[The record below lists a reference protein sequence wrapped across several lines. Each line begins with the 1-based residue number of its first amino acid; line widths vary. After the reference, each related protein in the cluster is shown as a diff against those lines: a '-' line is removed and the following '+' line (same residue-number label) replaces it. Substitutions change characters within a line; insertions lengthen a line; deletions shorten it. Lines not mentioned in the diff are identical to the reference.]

1 VTSNNGHRDGDSSG
15 VPPRLPSPL
24 VTWGVVVVLAVVG
37 VVALVIA
44 IRSADV
50 GQDEASADPAVE
62 RLVPGEGD
70 QEPRQTRVGVD
81 LVETWT
87 VDRLS
92 IDGVEIPQDQWT
104 VNAPLGQVFFEP
116 GPGKELELLEAGDVC
131 AEAAIHN
138 LLDEEERRVVSW
150 CFRAI

>member
-1 VTSNNGHRDGDSSG
+1 M
-15 VPPRLPSPL
+15 PPRLPNPL
-24 VTWGVVVVLAVVG
+24 VTWGVVGVLAVVG
-37 VVALVIA
+37 AVALAIA
-44 IRSADV
+44 IGTGDV
-50 GQDEASADPAVE
+50 GQDDATADPAVE

-81 LVETWT
+81 LVESWT

-92 IDGVEIPQDQWT
+92 INGTNIPEDQWT

-116 GPGKELELLEAGDVC
+116 GPGNEFELLDAGDVC
-131 AEAAIHN
+131 AEVAIHN
-138 LLDEEERRVVSW
+138 VLDEDERRVVNW